1 MRPKSDTNQGAMDH
15 AAVFLRSAFCVLRS
29 EFPPF
34 PPSASLR
41 PCVELFCQPWAVR
54 ARNATQILLDRSRPR
69 EHDGRGDVA
78 APVVFAWRDAIR
90 AGCHLLRNRRNLLR
104 SQVFAC
110 AFSTGDPMFELT
122 AAHWGWA
129 ICAALLLGTTK
140 MGVAG
145 LSMIAIPILGMVF
158 GAKAST
164 GVMLPLLICGDI
176 LAVSYYHRHA
186 DWKILARML
195 PIAMTGVVG
204 GFFLLSVV
212 TNQQLTFFMGSIIL
226 GLIVVTM
233 LRDRGVISE
242 KRIPTG
248 IGFAVVMGLT
258 AGVMTM
264 MANAAG
270 PVMAVYL
277 LSMKLP
283 KKRFIGTSS
292 WFFIV
297 LNVFKVPFSA
307 KLDLITRESLL
318 FDLKMFP
325 CIFLGAVIGV
335 LIVKRL
341 SNKKYVLWVQIAA
354 AAGALKLILS

>member
-1 MRPKSDTNQGAMDH
+1 
-15 AAVFLRSAFCVLRS
+15 
-29 EFPPF
+29 
-34 PPSASLR
+34 
-41 PCVELFCQPWAVR
+41 
-54 ARNATQILLDRSRPR
+54 
-69 EHDGRGDVA
+69 
-78 APVVFAWRDAIR
+78 
-90 AGCHLLRNRRNLLR
+90 
-104 SQVFAC
+104 
-110 AFSTGDPMFELT
+110 MFELT
-122 AAHWGWA
+122 AANWGWVV
-129 ICAALLLGTTK
+129 CAALLLGTTK

-145 LSMIAIPILGMVF
+145 LSMIAIPIMVMVF
-158 GAKAST
+158 GARAST

-186 DWKILARML
+186 DWKILVRML

-204 GFFLLSVV
+204 GFFLLRVV
-212 TNQQLTFFMGSIIL
+212 TNEQLTFFMGSIIL

-233 LRDRGVISE
+233 LRDRGVIPE
-242 KRIPTG
+242 ERIPTG

-283 KKRFIGTSS
+283 KNRFIGTSS

-307 KLDLITRESLL
+307 KLNLITRDSLM
-318 FDLKMFP
+318 FDLKVIP
-325 CIFLGAVIGV
+325 CILLGAVVGI

-341 SNKKYVLWVQIAA
+341 SNKKYVMWVQIAA